1 MFLLHNKLRC
11 LNCCIL
17 CRLGYFFKTH
27 GTITTID
34 VVRQKLSLPGEFTA
48 TNLAFLCFVQSVP
61 LSWKKRLIYLL
72 HLHLRSLIAVVSV
85 LFSSCGD
92 RWNQSTTLNG
102 SQVEV
107 ESVIDVNS
115 IFFFLLPVVPTLFS
129 PTVPLH
135 VKACKIGQRSKEIK
149 WIKFTRPP
157 PYDKCMNVHYS
168 FL

>member
-1 MFLLHNKLRC
+1 MQHPVAFKTASLGIISGSLTNKCQFMFLLHNKLRC

-115 IFFFLLPVVPTLFS
+115 IFFFV
-129 PTVPLH
+129 
-135 VKACKIGQRSKEIK
+135 ACGA
-149 WIKFTRPP
+149 
-157 PYDKCMNVHYS
+157 HS
-168 FL
+168 F